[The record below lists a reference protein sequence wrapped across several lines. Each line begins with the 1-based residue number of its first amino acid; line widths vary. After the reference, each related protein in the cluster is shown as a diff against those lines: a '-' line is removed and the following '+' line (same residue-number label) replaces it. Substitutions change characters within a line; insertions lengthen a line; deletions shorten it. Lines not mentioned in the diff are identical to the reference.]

1 MTMPVQ
7 SQRPKKTVVKKSAV
21 PEEQSPGTMTSGRT
35 TKSAGFRRSAAAKKK
50 AAFAEAA
57 PEPTAGRRTPVEDE
71 TQESA
76 ALSASTALATPLDLL
91 LANASTDP
99 IRRFIPGISG
109 VKFTAGLVRHPRMV
123 ATRTAGLA
131 YELTRVGLGRSLLA
145 PGEKDRRF
153 SDEAWVKNPVFKR
166 TLQSYLAVGEA
177 TRGLVDDAGL
187 GWGDDQRIRFIV
199 DNLVEAGAPSNNP
212 FLNPKVIKR
221 TIDTGGG
228 NLLEG
233 GRRFVK
239 DFATSPRVPS
249 MVEPDAFEV
258 GRDLAVTA
266 GTVVLRT
273 AVFELIQ
280 YAPQTPKVRSVPML
294 IVPPTINKYYVID
307 LAEKRS
313 LVEYLVQSGQQVFC
327 ISWRNPD
334 VRHADWGLDTYGQA
348 ILEAMKACEDI
359 TGQDKTALFGI
370 CSGGMIAS
378 MVMAHLAELGEQ
390 DRVAAYSLAVT
401 VLDQERAGV
410 TSALLSPKAAAASTQ
425 ASREKGYLDGRSLAE
440 IFAWLRP
447 NDLIWN
453 YWVNNYLM
461 GYAPKAFDILY
472 WNADPVRMSA
482 GMHRDFMDLAIRNAL
497 VEPGAATMLGTK
509 VDLGTVTTD
518 SYVVAGIADHL
529 CKWESCYQ
537 TTQLFNGETKFVLS
551 TSGHIAAMVNPPG
564 NPKASFQTS
573 PSGGGHKGTDNP
585 KDTQQW
591 LTQAVKVKGSWW
603 EDWVE
608 WLSVRSGDQRTKPR
622 KLGNATYQ
630 PLGVAPGTY
639 VHDR

>member
-1 MTMPVQ
+1 MT
-7 SQRPKKTVVKKSAV
+7 
-21 PEEQSPGTMTSGRT
+21 TSG
-35 TKSAGFRRSAAAKKK
+35 G
-50 AAFAEAA
+50 AA
-57 PEPTAGRRTPVEDE
+57 PRQKAERRIHAEDE

-76 ALSASTALATPLDLL
+76 ELSASTALATPLDLL
-91 LANASTDP
+91 LANAGTGP

-109 VKFTAGLVRHPRMV
+109 VKFTAELVRHPRAV
-123 ATRTAGLA
+123 AKRTAGLA
-131 YELTRVGLGRSLLA
+131 YELTRVGLGRSRLA
-145 PGEKDRRF
+145 PGEKDHRF
-153 SDEAWVKNPVFKR
+153 SEEAWVSNPAFKR
-166 TLQSYLAVGEA
+166 TLQGYLAVGEA
-177 TRGLVDDAGL
+177 ARGLLDDANL
-187 GWGDDQRIRFIV
+187 DWGDDQRMRFIV
-199 DNLVEAGAPSNNP
+199 DNLVEAAAPSNNP

-239 DFATSPRVPS
+239 DFATAPRVPS
-249 MVEPDAFEV
+249 MVEADAFEV
-258 GRDLAVTA
+258 GRDIAVTPGA
-266 GTVVLRT
+266 VVLRT
-273 AVFELIQ
+273 DVFELIQ
-280 YAPQTPKVRSVPML
+280 YTPQTPKVRSVPML

-307 LAEKRS
+307 LAERRS
-313 LVEYLVQSGQQVFC
+313 LVEYLVQSGLQVFC

-359 TGQDKTALFGI
+359 TRQDKTAIFGI
-370 CSGGMIAS
+370 CSGGMISS

-390 DRVAAYSLAVT
+390 DRVASYSLAVT
-401 VLDQERAGV
+401 VLDQDRAGV

-425 ASREKGYLDGRSLAE
+425 ASREKGYLDGRMLAE

-461 GYAPKAFDILY
+461 GHAPKAFDILY
-472 WNADPVRMSA
+472 WNADPVRMTA
-482 GMHRDFMDLAIRNAL
+482 AMHRDFMDLAIRNAL
-497 VEPGAATMLGTK
+497 VEPRAATMLGTK
-509 VDLGTVTTD
+509 IDLGTVTTD

-537 TTQLFNGETKFVLS
+537 TTQLLGGDTKFVLS

-564 NPKASFQTS
+564 NPKASFQIS
-573 PSGGGHKGTDNP
+573 RSGRGQKGTDNP
-585 KDTQQW
+585 EDTQTW

-608 WLSVRSGDQRTKPR
+608 WLCARSGEERTKPR
-622 KLGNATYQ
+622 KLGNAAYE
-630 PLGVAPGTY
+630 PLDKAPGTY

>member
-1 MTMPVQ
+1 MTAAAETE
-7 SQRPKKTVVKKSAV
+7 RPQKT
-21 PEEQSPGTMTSGRT
+21 
-35 TKSAGFRRSAAAKKK
+35 AAKKASGPK
-50 AAFAEAA
+50 MDA
-57 PEPTAGRRTPVEDE
+57 EDE

-76 ALSASTALATPLDLL
+76 VLSASTALATPLDLL
-91 LANASTDP
+91 LANASAGP
-99 IRRFIPGISG
+99 IRRFIPGMSG
-109 VKFTAGLVRHPRMV
+109 VKFTAGLIRHPRVV
-123 ATRTAGLA
+123 AERTAGLA
-131 YELTRVGLGRSLLA
+131 CELARVGLGRSRLA
-145 PGEKDRRF
+145 PGETDRRF
-153 SDEAWVKNPVFKR
+153 SEEAWVKNPVFKR

-177 TRGLVDDAGL
+177 ARGLVDDAGL
-187 GWGDDQRIRFIV
+187 DWGDDQRMRFIV
-199 DNLVEAGAPSNNP
+199 DNLVEAAAPSNNP

-228 NLLEG
+228 NLVEG

-239 DFATSPRVPS
+239 DFATAPRVPS

-258 GRDLAVTA
+258 GRDIAVTPGA
-266 GTVVLRT
+266 VVLRT
-273 AVFELIQ
+273 DVFELIQ
-280 YAPQTPKVRSVPML
+280 YTPQTPMVRSVPML

-307 LAEKRS
+307 LAEHRS

-359 TGQDKTALFGI
+359 TGQDKTAIFGI

-378 MVMAHLAELGEQ
+378 MVMAHLAESGEQ

-410 TSALLSPKAAAASTQ
+410 TSALLSHKAAAASTQ
-425 ASREKGYLDGRSLAE
+425 ASREKGYLDGRTLAE

-453 YWVNNYLM
+453 YWVNNYLL
-461 GYAPKAFDILY
+461 GRAPKAFDILY
-472 WNADPVRMSA
+472 WNADSVRMTA
-482 GMHRDFMDLAIRNAL
+482 AMHRDFMDLALRNAL
-497 VEPGAATMLGTK
+497 VEPGGTQLLGSE
-509 VDLGTVTTD
+509 VDLGKVDTD
-518 SYVVAGIADHL
+518 TYAVAGIADHL

-537 TTQLFNGETKFVLS
+537 TTQLLGGETRFVLS

-564 NPKASFQTS
+564 NEKASFQTA
-573 PSGGGHKGTDNP
+573 TDNP
-585 KDTQQW
+585 ADAQEW
-591 LTQAVKVKGSWW
+591 LAGASKVKGTWW
-603 EDWVE
+603 DDYVE
-608 WLSVRSGDQRTKPR
+608 WLGARTGPERNKPR
-622 KLGNATYQ
+622 KLGNAKYE
-630 PLGVAPGTY
+630 PICEAPGTY